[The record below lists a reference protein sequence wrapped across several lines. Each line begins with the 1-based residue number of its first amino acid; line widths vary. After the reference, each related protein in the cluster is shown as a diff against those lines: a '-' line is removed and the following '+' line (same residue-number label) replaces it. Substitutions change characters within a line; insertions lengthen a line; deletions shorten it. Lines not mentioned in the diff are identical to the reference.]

1 MIGFGSGPA
10 GVICSRAGC
19 QTDATWRIEW
29 RNPRIHTDG
38 RVKVWTACDEHVD
51 YLTAF
56 LEARSF
62 PLERRALGSEVAS

>member
-1 MIGFGSGPA
+1 MIGFGTGPD

-19 QTDATWRIEW
+19 HAGADWRIEW
-29 RNPRIHTDG
+29 RNPKIHTED

-51 YLTAF
+51 FLTAF

-62 PLERRALGSEVAS
+62 PLTRLPLDTEVPS

>member
-1 MIGFGSGPA
+1 MIGFGAEPD

-19 QTDATWRIEW
+19 RAAASWRIEW
-29 RNPRIHTDG
+29 RNPKIHAVD

-51 YLTAF
+51 FLEAF

-62 PLERRALGSEVAS
+62 PLERRPLASAVGS